1 MPRFRYTAIDGAGKR
16 SNGVLEAANPDAVAD
31 RLQRQSFMLLHAD
44 EVGDGGWLQELLRAD
59 IRLTRGV
66 NRTAIAQFTRE
77 LSVMLSAGQD
87 IDRALRFLVETTDN
101 NRMRRL
107 LQQVRDQVRGGKA
120 LASAMADHP
129 TTFSP
134 LYVSS
139 VRAGEAGGKL
149 ADALAQLA
157 DLLEREQRLAATVQS
172 ALTYP
177 AFLCLASL
185 GTIVLL
191 LTHVL
196 PNFTPIFAQAG
207 AELPTATRILIAT
220 GDVIRDNG
228 VWILIGLL
236 GLALVVQRA
245 LQLPE
250 ARMAAERALLHVPVA
265 GLFIRR
271 VQAAR
276 LARTLGTLL
285 RNGVGL
291 VPALGIARDVLG
303 HLVARKIVD
312 EAVGRVK
319 SGERVASALAE
330 HRFFPAQTI
339 HLLQIGEE
347 TGQLAAM
354 ALRAADIHDEQVQLS
369 VQRSVSLLVPLVTI
383 VMGLVVAGIVGSLLV
398 AMLSLNDLAI

>member
-1 MPRFRYTAIDGAGKR
+1 MPKFRYTAIDGTGKR
-16 SNGVLEAANPDAVAD
+16 SHGVLEAPNPDAVAD
-31 RLQRQSFMLLHAD
+31 QLQRQSFMVLSAD
-44 EVGDGGWLQELLRAD
+44 ELAKGSWFQELLQTD

-66 NRTAIAQFTRE
+66 NRAVIAQFTRE
-77 LSVMLSAGQD
+77 LSVMLHAGQD
-87 IDRALRFLVETTDN
+87 IDRALRFLVETTEHK
-101 NRMRRL
+101 RMRGL

-120 LASAMADHP
+120 LAAALADHP
-129 TTFSP
+129 ATFSR

-149 ADALAQLA
+149 ADALVHLA

-177 AFLCLASL
+177 AFLCLASF
-185 GTIVLL
+185 GTIILL
-191 LTHVL
+191 LTYVL

-220 GDVIRDNG
+220 GEVVREYG
-228 VWILIGLL
+228 LWMLIGLL
-236 GLALVVQRA
+236 CFALATQHA
-245 LQLPE
+245 LRQPE
-250 ARMAAERALLHVPVA
+250 IRMAAERALLHLPVV

-291 VPALGIARDVLG
+291 VVALGIARDVLG
-303 HLVARKIVD
+303 HLTARRIVD

-319 SGERVASALAE
+319 SGERVANTLAA
-330 HRFFPAQTI
+330 HQFFPAQTI
-339 HLLQIGEE
+339 HLFQIGEE

-354 ALRAADIHDEQVQLS
+354 ALRAAEIHDEQVQFS

-383 VMGLVVAGIVGSLLV
+383 VMGLIVAGIVGSLLV
-398 AMLSLNDLAI
+398 AMLSLNDLTI